1 MKSVETD
8 ESKGLG
14 GRKDRLRATI
24 LSAGQTIFLA
34 NGFSGTSMDDV
45 ARAAGVSKQTVYA
58 HLQSKEQLFLAVID
72 AMSGG
77 AGDLLADTTSDP
89 THQKSFATYL
99 RHFARQQLTIVLTP
113 SLTQLRRIVIAEVG
127 RFPEL
132 GQMLYNRGPGRSIER
147 LTRDFTHYQDKR
159 QMRAT
164 DARQA
169 ASLFN
174 WLVMGQPVNDA
185 MLLGDDALPSEDKIA
200 THADVCVRIFLA
212 AFGV

>member
-1 MKSVETD
+1 MKNVD
-8 ESKGLG
+8 KGESKGLG
-14 GRKDRLRATI
+14 GRKDRLRAAI
-24 LSAGQTIFLA
+24 LSAGQPIFLA
-34 NGFSGTSMDDV
+34 NGFAGTNMDDV

-58 HLQSKEQLFLAVID
+58 HLQSKEQLFLAVIN

-77 AGDLLADTTSDP
+77 AGDLLAKATSDP
-89 THQKSFATYL
+89 THQKSFESYL
-99 RHFARQQLTIVLTP
+99 RDFSRQQLTIVLTP
-113 SLTQLRRIVIAEVG
+113 SLTQLRRMVIAEVG

-132 GQMLYNRGPGRSIER
+132 GQMLYDRGPGRSIER
-147 LTRDFTHYQDKR
+147 LTRAFTHYQSEH
-159 QMRAT
+159 QMRRT

-185 MLLGDDALPSEDKIA
+185 MLLGNAALPSERDIS
-200 THADVCVRIFLA
+200 THADTCVHIFVA